1 MEGEE
6 EFCEELPQGH
16 TAPPS
21 PLTEKYSDINLLG
34 DILSYQ
40 EGGTESQQLSLAK
53 SLEDLR
59 LTKDP
64 EDLQA
69 KFSYQVKKKQILH
82 YFRKLNKVASCY
94 RFIENSTTDS
104 GVHHLYELCNT
115 VVVV

>member
-69 KFSYQVKKKQILH
+69 KFSYQVKKPHKYYTTLESLIKSLHVIASSRTALLTVEYTIFTNCVIL
-82 YFRKLNKVASCY
+82 
-94 RFIENSTTDS
+94 
-104 GVHHLYELCNT
+104 
-115 VVVV
+115 